1 VPCHGERPAAGPD
14 WATEPVDLA
23 DADPAWT
30 VRGEQERDHLDERID
45 RVRRKRLAVGVGAL
59 AAYGGADFGDLVS
72 GQRVRCELLSITIAR
87 FAEKS
92 TRL

>member
-1 VPCHGERPAAGPD
+1 
-14 WATEPVDLA
+14 
-23 DADPAWT
+23 
-30 VRGEQERDHLDERID
+30 
-45 RVRRKRLAVGVGAL
+45 L

-92 TRL
+92 TRSSGFAVIASRCIAFAGAT